1 VADDA
6 RLRAVMAAYLVLGN
20 PNRRADFDR
29 VKGGADFDRVNGMVP
44 ASTAG
49 IRIHRHTCQGAE
61 PMVSAGP
68 VFWHGPV
75 CFVPDSRT

>member
-29 VKGGADFDRVNGMVP
+29 VKGMVP